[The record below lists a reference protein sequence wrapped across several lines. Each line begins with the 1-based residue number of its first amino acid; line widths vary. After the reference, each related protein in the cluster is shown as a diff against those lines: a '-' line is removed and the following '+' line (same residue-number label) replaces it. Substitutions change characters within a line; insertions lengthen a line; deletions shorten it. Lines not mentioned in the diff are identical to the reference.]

1 LLSCCNLRRRGVG
14 LLGFGVAGV
23 VQSVF
28 SRRLSIWEICSLDVL
43 RALLADGESGEP
55 LAHVDGAL
63 KSLTL
68 GDTGEEASGEGVTGT
83 GGVGNVGLVDL
94 VDGESLD
101 VVLALDGDDGRLGA
115 LSDDGNTLAL
125 LVLLG
130 KVGEVLSDG
139 GDVGG
144 LEVVGLGVGGGLGL
158 VADNVVPVR
167 GGLVELVLEEL
178 ANERSVQGE
187 TEGLTVVSIV
197 TKCFA
202 VQMYKP
208 CSSRR
213 PPRREP

>member
-1 LLSCCNLRRRGVG
+1 M
-14 LLGFGVAGV
+14 
-23 VQSVF
+23 
-28 SRRLSIWEICSLDVL
+28 
-43 RALLADGESGEP
+43 
-55 LAHVDGAL
+55 
-63 KSLTL
+63 
-68 GDTGEEASGEGVTGT
+68 
-83 GGVGNVGLVDL
+83 
-94 VDGESLD
+94 DGESLD

-187 TEGLTVVSIV
+187 TEGLIVVSIL

-202 VQMYKP
+202 VQKYKP
-208 CSSRR
+208 CSLRR

>member
-1 LLSCCNLRRRGVG
+1 LECRGALLSCCNLRRRGVG
-14 LLGFGVAGV
+14 LLGFGVV
-23 VQSVF
+23 
-28 SRRLSIWEICSLDVL
+28 

-115 LSDDGNTLAL
+115 LSDDGKTLAL

-158 VADNVVPVR
+158 AADNVVPVR
-167 GGLVELVLEEL
+167 GGRSSWSLKNWQMKG
-178 ANERSVQGE
+178 AFRERPK
-187 TEGLTVVSIV
+187 GLFFAAASSARAMMAGTQTV
-197 TKCFA
+197 
-202 VQMYKP
+202 
-208 CSSRR
+208 RW
-213 PPRREP
+213 

>member
-1 LLSCCNLRRRGVG
+1 M
-14 LLGFGVAGV
+14 
-23 VQSVF
+23 
-28 SRRLSIWEICSLDVL
+28 DVL

-144 LEVVGLGVGGGLGL
+144 LEVVRLGVGGSLGL
-158 VADNVVPVR
+158 VADDVVPV
-167 GGLVELVLEEL
+167 GSGLVELLLEEL
-178 ANERSVQGE
+178 GNERCVQGDG
-187 TEGLTVVSIV
+187 EGLSVVSIASSYG
-197 TKCFA
+197 FA
-202 VQMYKP
+202 GFQYIIP
-208 CSSRR
+208 CSPWQ
-213 PPRREP
+213 PPRPEPKWRARRQ